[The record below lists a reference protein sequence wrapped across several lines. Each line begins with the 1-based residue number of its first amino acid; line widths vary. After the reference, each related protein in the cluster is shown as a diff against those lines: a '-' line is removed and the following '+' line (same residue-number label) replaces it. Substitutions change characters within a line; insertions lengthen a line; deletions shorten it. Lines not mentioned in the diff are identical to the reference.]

1 MRIVTPI
8 TVLALAGA
16 GAVFG
21 GGWSHLDSISER
33 LDMPFSRDA
42 TEAEVALE
50 VRCGEL
56 DSWMRRTCEDELSQ
70 RFASGNADP
79 EAVLRMHCT
88 RARTVWEQ
96 NMPTPPALCA
106 ARFGGWLSS

>member
-16 GAVFG
+16 GALLSQLGDVE
-21 GGWSHLDSISER
+21 SISDR
-33 LDMPFSRDA
+33 LPFAQAAS
-42 TEAEVALE
+42 EADVAVE
-50 VRCGEL
+50 VRCGDL
-56 DSWMRRTCEDELSQ
+56 DSWMRRTCEHELTA
-70 RFASGNADP
+70 RFAAGNASP

-88 RARTVWEQ
+88 RARTIWEQ
-96 NMPTPPALCA
+96 NMPAPPALCA